1 MQSDHFAVHSDH
13 IVVNDDD
20 ADSTALS
27 IVVRS
32 ADLSTETL
40 MIHDRFESQHTRSV
54 YGDFAINDDNPRGV
68 YQWTFVIAENHSN
81 IAIGICTTTKYV
93 DNWYT
98 WKIGKDSLEEFYAFG
113 YGRKKTK
120 EGQSEVMYPELTPGD
135 TVIMQCD
142 IKAQSVSFTVNEDPR
157 VALFEGIDYS
167 KTYKMAIVMCDEGDA
182 VKLMSFE
189 RWNSAQQL

>member
-1 MQSDHFAVHSDH
+1 MFDIWNRCIMATDFEKVSSIENADGLLISSYLTSINHSQFDVPPIVYNLCVLYWMQSDHFAVHSDH

-98 WKIGKDSLEEFYAFG
+98 WKIGKDSLEEFY
-113 YGRKKTK
+113 
-120 EGQSEVMYPELTPGD
+120 
-135 TVIMQCD
+135 
-142 IKAQSVSFTVNEDPR
+142 
-157 VALFEGIDYS
+157 
-167 KTYKMAIVMCDEGDA
+167 
-182 VKLMSFE
+182 
-189 RWNSAQQL
+189 